1 MERICEGLEEFKKN
15 REYWN
20 FTEELERRGE
30 GVVQLL
36 QKHGDSPPS
45 REVMREAKAFLS
57 EVERWKGM
65 SMQDQVKLAKSNP
78 EAAIWRAFQRAMY
91 ARTDLE
97 EVRSIMSLVGF
108 GSSPHPETRLRR
120 AKRATAV
127 LRFLKP
133 KDWGAV
139 DWRTIEL
146 LRLLDKHSFDVE
158 AALDEAKSENPRKL
172 KRDLD
177 HINEDWACEINRR
190 YRAMRSPELP
200 RAADVEMALFGFSL
214 LAWPLS

>member
-1 MERICEGLEEFKKN
+1 MRISDGLEEYRKDAEHWKLTRN
-15 REYWN
+15 
-20 FTEELERRGE
+20 LERQGE
-30 GVVQLL
+30 EISGLLGQYSKSVPPDGVL
-36 QKHGDSPPS
+36 
-45 REVMREAKAFLS
+45 REAKAFLG

-78 EAAIWRAFQRAMY
+78 EAAIWKAFQRAMR

-97 EVRSIMSLVGF
+97 EVHSIMSLVGF

-133 KDWGAV
+133 DGWGSV

-158 AALDEAKSENPRKL
+158 AALAEARTEEPRRL

-177 HINEDWACEINRR
+177 HINEDWACEINRK

-200 RAADVEMALFGFSL
+200 RAADVEMALFGLSTIP
-214 LAWPLS
+214 WPLS